1 MSLVYA
7 TKNING
13 FDTMKDVLNKL
24 SSEET
29 SDFEYLVDK
38 SGGQMHLVFYPK
50 EEIIIK
56 ELADYIYKICDGKQ
70 IKSSIVKNE
79 IKKHP
84 YIPSS
89 YYNKAM
95 KLLEKDNKIISVI
108 KPTGEKARKGSFP
121 DESNITFISSKS
133 KEIMV

>member
-1 MSLVYA
+1 
-7 TKNING
+7 
-13 FDTMKDVLNKL
+13 
-24 SSEET
+24 
-29 SDFEYLVDK
+29 
-38 SGGQMHLVFYPK
+38 MHLVFYPK

-108 KPTGEKARKGSFP
+108 KPTGEKARKGNFP